1 MSQRLEAIASL
12 VQAGTVPADIGTDH
26 AYVPV
31 MLVKQGIC
39 TKAYACDVAKGPL
52 ESAKHTITSEG
63 LEGQVI
69 PVLSDGFSSVPEDAD
84 AAVITGMGCTTAI
97 KILEEGMDR
106 LSAMKQIVLSVN
118 NHTDD
123 MRRWISDHGFTILDE
138 AFVSEAGHNYE
149 IEVFCTASHTQYSEE
164 EIVLGPVLKEKGDA
178 EYIRYISSCADTMT
192 KLLAFPSAE
201 TEKRRQKKSIYDA
214 YLQKVKETV

>member
-1 MSQRLEAIASL
+1 MSQRLEAIAAL
-12 VQAGTVPADIGTDH
+12 VQPGTVPADIGTDH

-69 PVLSDGFSSVPEDAD
+69 PVLSDGFCNVPEDAD

-138 AFVSEAGHNYE
+138 VFVKEAGHPYE
-149 IEVFCTASHTQYSEE
+149 IEVFCTAPHDVYSEE
-164 EIVLGPVLKEKGDA
+164 DIILGPVLKEKGETD
-178 EYIRYISSCADTMT
+178 YIQHISSLADNLA
-192 KLLAFPSAE
+192 KHLAFPSSDS
-201 TEKRRQKKSIYDA
+201 EKKRHKKAVCDA
-214 YLQKVKETV
+214 YLQKVKDTV